1 MGRCQNVDESRQ
13 HPIREDPTIG
23 VIALAH
29 DCDAIISDDRHL
41 NHHGNICHGGEDA
54 KIFTTLDVLDV
65 LVATRAISGG
75 ERLEHRT
82 HLRRAGYFF
91 IPVGDEELSRQLN
104 GSAVEDNSVIETA
117 ELKAIRE
124 NILRV
129 RMSDWLQLPGEMP
142 WLETTLK
149 AFGRVLKSLWKD
161 DAEVP
166 PTARSHW
173 IADQID
179 IRGWA
184 HSFEP
189 ENGDNI
195 VRSGRAAEVLLL
207 LTPPSDVSKEVKDAY
222 WNWAEDRILAP
233 IKEQFPDLYGW
244 IVKWQREE
252 IAKIAEMELTETETD
267 VSNTSYTRAAI
278 AHAALEFVSPSIR
291 NSLHQ

>member
-1 MGRCQNVDESRQ
+1 M
-13 HPIREDPTIG
+13 
-23 VIALAH
+23 
-29 DCDAIISDDRHL
+29 
-41 NHHGNICHGGEDA
+41 
-54 KIFTTLDVLDV
+54 
-65 LVATRAISGG
+65 
-75 ERLEHRT
+75 
-82 HLRRAGYFF
+82 
-91 IPVGDEELSRQLN
+91 
-104 GSAVEDNSVIETA
+104 IETA

-129 RMSDWLQLPGEMP
+129 RMSDWLQLPEEMP

-252 IAKIAEMELTETETD
+252 IAKIAEMELTETET
-267 VSNTSYTRAAI
+267 T
-278 AHAALEFVSPSIR
+278 
-291 NSLHQ
+291 